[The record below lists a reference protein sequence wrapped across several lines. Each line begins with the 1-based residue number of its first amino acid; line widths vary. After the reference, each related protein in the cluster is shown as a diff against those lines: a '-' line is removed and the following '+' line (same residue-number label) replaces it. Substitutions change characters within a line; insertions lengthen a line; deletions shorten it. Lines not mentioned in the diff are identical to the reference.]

1 MKKIILASAS
11 PRRRELIKYISDDVT
26 FMSADIDE
34 TFNEKLGVVENVKQ
48 IALKKAQYISSE
60 VKASDSIIIGVDT
73 IVCCDENV
81 FTKPKDEEDAYYM
94 LESLSARSHSVISAV
109 ALICEG
115 IEIVEHEETKVY
127 FSELSKEEIQEYIR
141 LEKPFDKAGGYAV
154 QGRAG
159 VFVEKI
165 EGCYYNIVGL
175 PLNMLSRII
184 KENFK

>member
-1 MKKIILASAS
+1 MRKVILASAS

-26 FMSADIDE
+26 FCSADIDE
-34 TFNEKLGVVENVKQ
+34 TFDEKLSITENVKQ
-48 IALKKAQYISSE
+48 IALKKAQHISSTVTE
-60 VKASDSIIIGVDT
+60 DDSIIIGVDT
-73 IVCCDENV
+73 IVCCDEQV

-94 LESLSARSHSVISAV
+94 LKSLSARSHSVISAV
-109 ALICEG
+109 ALICG
-115 IEIVEHEETKVY
+115 GKQIVSCEETKVH
-127 FSELSKEEIQEYIR
+127 FSALSDEEIWEYIR

-175 PLNMLSRII
+175 PLNMLSNMI
-184 KENFK
+184 KENF